1 MQTYAER
8 IAMIKAAEARVAARR
23 APSNIPFMHTNFLEI
38 EIEQAQDSLRD
49 AIARNRRRHRRALHG
64 IQGD

>member
-23 APSNIPFMHTNFLEI
+23 APSNIPFMHFEI
-38 EIEQAQDSLRD
+38 EIEQAQAQDSLRD
-49 AIARNRRRHRRALHG
+49 RIAHNRRRHRHPLYG

>member
-1 MQTYAER
+1 MQTYVER

-23 APSNIPFMHTNFLEI
+23 APSNIPFMHTNFFEI
-38 EIEQAQDSLRD
+38 EIEQDSLRD
-49 AIARNRRRHRRALHG
+49 RIAHNRRHHRRALHG

>member
-8 IAMIKAAEARVAARR
+8 IALIKAAEARVAARR
-23 APSNIPFMHTNFLEI
+23 APPNIPFMHANFEI

-49 AIARNRRRHRRALHG
+49 RIALNRRRHRRALHG

>member
-1 MQTYAER
+1 
-8 IAMIKAAEARVAARR
+8 
-23 APSNIPFMHTNFLEI
+23 MHTNFLEI

>member
-23 APSNIPFMHTNFLEI
+23 APSNIPFMHFEI
-38 EIEQAQDSLRD
+38 EIEQTQDSLRD
-49 AIARNRRRHRRALHG
+49 RIAHNRRRHRRALYG